1 MRIPGL
7 VLLALLL
14 ASCAT
19 QPKPVVQAPP
29 ALPGMDQLIGQ
40 GVEAADRILGI
51 ASLDRREGPARQRQ
65 YAGACVLD
73 LFYYPSSGSVPV
85 ATYASARMPDGRA
98 MAPAECLSLLIRSRP
113 G

>member
-1 MRIPGL
+1 M
-7 VLLALLL
+7 LL

-19 QPKPVVQAPP
+19 QPKPVAKAPP

-51 ASLDRREGPARQRQ
+51 ASLDRREGPARQLQ
-65 YAGACVLD
+65 FAGQCVLD
-73 LFYYPSSGSVPV
+73 LFYYPAAGSVPV

-98 MAPAECLSLLIRSRP
+98 MAPADCLAMLIRARP